1 MNVSYI
7 ESPIGLIEI
16 RASETQIQKVSLV
29 SFKGLVKENEL
40 TRKACLE
47 IKEYFEGKRKE
58 FDLELEFSG
67 TPFQNKVW
75 KELQKV
81 PFGEV
86 VSYQELARR
95 VGGKSFARAVGGAV
109 HRNPFLL
116 MIPCHRVVGS
126 HGLGGF
132 ACGTRAKEFLLEH
145 ERNIYNKQ

>member
-1 MNVSYI
+1 MNVSYL

-16 RASETQIQKVSLV
+16 RASETHIQKVSLT
-29 SFKGLVKENEL
+29 SLKGVEKENEL
-40 TRKACLE
+40 TKKACLE

-75 KELQKV
+75 KELQRV
-81 PFGEV
+81 SFGEV
-86 VSYQELARR
+86 VSYQELAKRI
-95 VGGKSFARAVGGAV
+95 GGKSFARAVGGAV

-116 MIPCHRVVGS
+116 MVPCHRVVGS

-132 ACGTRAKEFLLEH
+132 ACGTRAKEYLLNH
-145 ERNIYNKQ
+145 EKTAL

>member
-1 MNVSYI
+1 MNIGYV

-16 RASETQIQKVSLV
+16 RASETHIQKVSLV
-29 SFKGLVKENEL
+29 FQKGLIKENEL
-40 TRKACLE
+40 TKKACLE
-47 IKEYFEGKRKE
+47 IQEYFDGKRKE

-75 KELQKV
+75 KELQRV
-81 PFGEV
+81 FYGEV

-95 VGGKSFARAVGGAV
+95 IGGKNFARAVGGAV

-116 MIPCHRVVGS
+116 IVPCHRVVGS

-132 ACGTRAKEFLLEH
+132 ACGTSTKKFLLEH
-145 ERNIYNKQ
+145 ERNI